1 MITPSFFNPFGFFEQ
16 EFPFSQPSNA
26 LRLRSQENDNSLGLR
41 SFTRNPFFGD
51 FFGQV
56 APFEDMNRISP
67 FSSGS
72 SSISDMFEGFRKK
85 MEEEVK
91 AFEELEKN
99 PPQLEDPEHTSCFM
113 RVMTNDNGHVKVKT
127 MKKTPETEWET
138 RVDEYQPSLE
148 NKDNGEKV
156 QIEDESEQKQ
166 QQIEGSSDSQ

>member
-1 MITPSFFNPFGFFEQ
+1 MITPSFFNPFSLFDQ
-16 EFPFSQPSNA
+16 EFPSSNA
-26 LRLRSQENDNSLGLR
+26 LRGRPEDNFGLQ
-41 SFTRNPFFGD
+41 SFRRDPFFSD

-56 APFEDMNRISP
+56 TPFEDMISRISP

-72 SSISDMFEGFRKK
+72 SSVHEMIENFRKK

-148 NKDNGEKV
+148 DKKNGENV
-156 QIEDESEQKQ
+156 QIEDETEQKQ
-166 QQIEGSSDSQ
+166 KQIQGSSDSQ